1 MQQELESYL
10 ADHPFLRG
18 LDAAQLDVIADCAR
32 FVEFPAGA
40 CLFRAGEPARDCF
53 LIRRGHV
60 GVEINDVRQGPVV
73 LQTLGEPSVLG
84 WSWMV
89 PPYRWCFDAR
99 ALEAVE
105 AIALDGMCL
114 LSQCENDHD
123 FGYELMKRFT
133 AVFAQR
139 LHATRVELMEAYA
152 NRP

>member
-1 MQQELESYL
+1 GLRVFLVGPRSGESGQGIPHGLCPGDWLMQQELESYL

-99 ALEAVE
+99 AL
-105 AIALDGMCL
+105 
-114 LSQCENDHD
+114 
-123 FGYELMKRFT
+123 
-133 AVFAQR
+133 
-139 LHATRVELMEAYA
+139 
-152 NRP
+152 